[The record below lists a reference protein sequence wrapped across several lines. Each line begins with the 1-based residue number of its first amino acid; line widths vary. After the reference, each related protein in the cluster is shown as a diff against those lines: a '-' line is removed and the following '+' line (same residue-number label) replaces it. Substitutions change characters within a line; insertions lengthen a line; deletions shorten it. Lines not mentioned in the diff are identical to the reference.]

1 MAEVSPSLH
10 KTIAMEKTEKDYSP
24 FERFECAMDTEAI
37 YLDNHLDYSGIC
49 SLLGLDPGPLETVLF
64 SELGFTG
71 DEIVRR
77 YRQMPVK
84 PL

>member
-1 MAEVSPSLH
+1 MH

-49 SLLGLDPGPLETVLF
+49 SLLGLDPGPLTNSF
-64 SELGFTG
+64 A
-71 DEIVRR
+71 
-77 YRQMPVK
+77 
-84 PL
+84 

>member
-37 YLDNHLDYSGIC
+37 YLHNNLDYSGIC
-49 SLLGLDPGPLETVLF
+49 SLLGLDPGPLETVLV

-84 PL
+84 